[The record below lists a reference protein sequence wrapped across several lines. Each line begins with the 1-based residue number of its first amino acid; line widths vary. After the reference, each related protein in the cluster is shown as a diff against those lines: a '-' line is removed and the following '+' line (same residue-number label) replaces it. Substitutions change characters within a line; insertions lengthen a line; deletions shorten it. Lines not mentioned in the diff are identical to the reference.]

1 VFAECIRGFRAL
13 HFVGPCATVFGSARF
28 DESHP
33 YYALGEEV
41 GARLAEAGL
50 TVLTGGGPGLMEAAN
65 RGAKSAGGRSIGC
78 NIRLPREQKPNPF
91 LDRMIEFRYFFV
103 RKLMLMK
110 YSYAFVGLPGGLGTL
125 DEIFEM
131 LVLIQTGKVRKFPI
145 ILLGVEFWGPL
156 LGILRDR
163 LVPAGTIDAGDLDL
177 VTLTDTPE
185 ETVRLIQRAV
195 VRDFGFT
202 YAQRA
207 KPRWILAER
216 GVGS

>member
-1 VFAECIRGFRAL
+1 MV
-13 HFVGPCATVFGSARF
+13 
-28 DESHP
+28 
-33 YYALGEEV
+33 
-41 GARLAEAGL
+41 
-50 TVLTGGGPGLMEAAN
+50 
-65 RGAKSAGGRSIGC
+65 
-78 NIRLPREQKPNPF
+78 
-91 LDRMIEFRYFFV
+91 EFRYFFV